1 MCGGLSLSRSQ
12 PKAGASHST
21 KGPLQS
27 LKASTDPSHS
37 LVSPTPAHPADTSG
51 PTGQLPTIT
60 SNQIRPIERCAA
72 LASAAYHLL
81 APGISLLPY
90 KHQHTCQFSFI
101 WLPNTVHHS
110 DAPTRQAVRITW
122 LREHFSLSESLWSS
136 RSSAWLR
143 QASRARDWGERL
155 WLGAWRCKFG
165 MRWMEGWR
173 GGGGVEG
180 PTGRLSLT
188 PLHRSSWGR
197 RPHARTLTPLTAR
210 AALVSKIS
218 LVAVPLTHLVHSKT
232 NYDNSTCRERN
243 PGLTEIKLGNH
254 CDKNVWLEQVRK
266 NYSIAEAI
274 RFPSSFSRNVNRL

>member
-1 MCGGLSLSRSQ
+1 MITVQPWLVIQLHAPIQLSYQEPWEQRCALNSSQASAITTTAAAVAPARHTISDNLTAVCVCGGLSLSRSQ

-173 GGGGVEG
+173 CGGTNRKTVA
-180 PTGRLSLT
+180 
-188 PLHRSSWGR
+188 
-197 RPHARTLTPLTAR
+197 HA
-210 AALVSKIS
+210 AAQKQLG
-218 LVAVPLTHLVHSKT
+218 APA
-232 NYDNSTCRERN
+232 TC
-243 PGLTEIKLGNH
+243 
-254 CDKNVWLEQVRK
+254 
-266 NYSIAEAI
+266 
-274 RFPSSFSRNVNRL
+274 